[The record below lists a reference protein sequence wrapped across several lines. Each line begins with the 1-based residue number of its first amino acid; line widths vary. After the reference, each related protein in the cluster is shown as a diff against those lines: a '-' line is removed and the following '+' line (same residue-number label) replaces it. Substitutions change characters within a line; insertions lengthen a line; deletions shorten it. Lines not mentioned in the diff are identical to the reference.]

1 MCDTAEILQNS
12 FCVRTDTYLPLYP
25 ILHRLHRVFSEAEKG
40 EWSPESKGG
49 FQAISLAVT
58 LGIALFGGLV
68 TGGLQL

>member
-25 ILHRLHRVFSEAEKG
+25 ILHRLQRVFGDVKNE
-40 EWSPESKGG
+40 EWNPESKGG